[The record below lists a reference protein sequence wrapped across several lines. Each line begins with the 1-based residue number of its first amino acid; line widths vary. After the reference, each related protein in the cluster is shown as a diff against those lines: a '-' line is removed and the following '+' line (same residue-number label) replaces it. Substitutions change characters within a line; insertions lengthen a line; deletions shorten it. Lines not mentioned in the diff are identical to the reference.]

1 MNWNLCETGLSTC
14 GPIVILALAKSL
26 NKTVR
31 LAFIVAFPVF
41 FGFFCLYDQISEAGM
56 LKLCEIGWF

>member
-31 LAFIVAFPVF
+31 LAFPVF
-41 FGFFCLYDQISEAGM
+41 FVFFCLYDQISKAGM